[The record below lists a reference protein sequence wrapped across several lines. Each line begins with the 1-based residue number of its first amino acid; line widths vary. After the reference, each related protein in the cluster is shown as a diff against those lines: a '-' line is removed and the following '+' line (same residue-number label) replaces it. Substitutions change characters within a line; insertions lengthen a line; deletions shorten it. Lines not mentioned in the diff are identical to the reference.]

1 MTKASAKQKPIK
13 TSIKSVKLIA
23 ATAMFAALITVTTGF
38 IKMPTMLGYAHA
50 GDGVL
55 YIAASVLPGPFGII
69 AASLGGALADLLS
82 GYAHWAIPTAIIKAL
97 NAVPFVLCSYALR
110 KYGKDN
116 KIISLPNLL
125 MLLPTSAVTIFGYLV
140 ANAMMKGWE
149 ASLANT
155 PNNVIQAVVAA
166 AIFITLGLTLDGF
179 KFKTRLSNIL

>member
-1 MTKASAKQKPIK
+1 MIKARAKQKPVK
-13 TSIKSVKLIA
+13 ASVRSVKLIA
-23 ATAMFAALITVTTGF
+23 ATAMFAALITVTTSF

-55 YIAASVLPGPFGII
+55 YIAASVLPGPFGVI
-69 AASLGGALADLLS
+69 AASLGGALSDLLS

-97 NAVPFVLCSYALR
+97 NALPFVLCSYVLR
-110 KYGKDN
+110 KYNKDD
-116 KIISLPNLL
+116 KIIRLPNLL
-125 MLLPTSAVTIFGYLV
+125 MILPSGAVTVFGYLI

-179 KFKTRLSNIL
+179 KFKAGLKNIL

>member
-1 MTKASAKQKPIK
+1 M
-13 TSIKSVKLIA
+13 
-23 ATAMFAALITVTTGF
+23 
-38 IKMPTMLGYAHA
+38 
-50 GDGVL
+50 
-55 YIAASVLPGPFGII
+55 
-69 AASLGGALADLLS
+69 LS